1 MCYKAGDNGRGI
13 FLNGNYKK
21 RVSETLKYI
30 KESLKDTNFCE
41 SASKLYG

>member
-13 FLNGNYKK
+13 FLNGNNKK
-21 RVSETLKYI
+21 RVNKTLNYI
-30 KESLKDTNFCE
+30 EESLKATNFCE